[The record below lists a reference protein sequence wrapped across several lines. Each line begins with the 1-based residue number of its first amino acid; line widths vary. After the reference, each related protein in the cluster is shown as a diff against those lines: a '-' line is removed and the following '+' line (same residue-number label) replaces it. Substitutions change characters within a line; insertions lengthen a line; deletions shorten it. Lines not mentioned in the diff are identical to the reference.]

1 MKKSLNR
8 NSFGEINSKL
18 IDRGS
23 IRHNKSF
30 WNHLFLDKMKV
41 NLDML
46 SSVKKDW
53 IGSHIDNV
61 EFSKKRTNPTQFNN
75 TICNSPVFKLN
86 NGMKYNFF
94 AL

>member
-8 NSFGEINSKL
+8 NSFGEIISKL

-41 NLDML
+41 NLNML
-46 SSVKKDW
+46 SSIKKDW
-53 IGSHIDNV
+53 IGSHIVDTNV
-61 EFSKKRTNPTQFNN
+61 DTNE
-75 TICNSPVFKLN
+75 
-86 NGMKYNFF
+86 
-94 AL
+94 